1 MDFFE
6 KLGKKATETFNSAA
20 EKTNKIASETKIKLK
35 INDCKSKIKD
45 LYQDI
50 GKVVYQKF
58 VLDGNLE
65 VKEDIEEQLSKISEL
80 TNQIEECEKQIL
92 ELANMKQCVNCK
104 NKIERNAKFCQECG
118 AEQPAEEVHE
128 VEVVD
133 NGENEVSP
141 ENGEESE
148 NVAENVASEEGENN
162 NEENRDSAEDVK
174 EDVAKEVEE
183 AVEEN
188 VEEEKKGE

>member
-1 MDFFE
+1 MDFFG

-65 VKEDIEEQLSKISEL
+65 VKEYIQEQLSKIKEY
-80 TNQIEECEKQIL
+80 TDQIEEYEKQIL
-92 ELANMKQCVNCK
+92 ELSNQKQCVNCK
-104 NKIERNAKFCQECG
+104 NKIEKNAKFCPNCG
-118 AEQPAEEVHE
+118 AEQPEEVVHE
-128 VEVVD
+128 AEVVN
-133 NGENEVSP
+133 NGEEVNP
-141 ENGEESE
+141 ENGTEGYNEEENVVQEEGKSNNEVTENSEEEVKE
-148 NVAENVASEEGENN
+148 NVAIEA
-162 NEENRDSAEDVK
+162 
-174 EDVAKEVEE
+174 EE
-183 AVEEN
+183 AVGET
-188 VEEEKKGE
+188 VEEENKNE

>member
-1 MDFFE
+1 MEFFE

-58 VLDGNLE
+58 VLDGKLE

-80 TNQIEECEKQIL
+80 TNQIEEYEKQIL
-92 ELANMKQCVNCK
+92 DLSDKKQCVNCK
-104 NKIERNAKFCQECG
+104 NKIEKNAKFCPECG
-118 AEQPAEEVHE
+118 TEQPEEVVHE
-128 VEVVD
+128 VEVV
-133 NGENEVSP
+133 ENEEETVNP
-141 ENGEESE
+141 E
-148 NVAENVASEEGENN
+148 N
-162 NEENRDSAEDVK
+162 NEEKVADEAENTV
-174 EDVAKEVEE
+174 ED
-183 AVEEN
+183 AVEDKNE
-188 VEEEKKGE
+188 

>member
-65 VKEDIEEQLSKISEL
+65 VKEDIQEQLSKIKEY
-80 TNQIEECEKQIL
+80 TDQIEEYEKQIL
-92 ELANMKQCVNCK
+92 ELSNLKQCVNCK
-104 NKIERNAKFCQECG
+104 NKIEKNAKFCPNCG
-118 AEQPAEEVHE
+118 AEQPEEVVHE
-128 VEVVD
+128 AEVVN
-133 NGENEVSP
+133 NGEEVNP
-141 ENGEESE
+141 ENGTEGYNEEENVVQEEGKSNNEVTENSEEEVKE
-148 NVAENVASEEGENN
+148 NVAVEAEETVG
-162 NEENRDSAEDVK
+162 
-174 EDVAKEVEE
+174 E
-183 AVEEN
+183 AVEEEN
-188 VEEEKKGE
+188 KNE

>member
-1 MDFFE
+1 MEFFE

-58 VLDGNLE
+58 VLEGKLE
-65 VKEDIEEQLSKISEL
+65 VKEDIQEQLSKIKEY
-80 TNQIEECEKQIL
+80 TDKIEEYEKQIL
-92 ELANMKQCVNCK
+92 ELTNLKQCENCK
-104 NKIERNAKFCQECG
+104 NKIDKNAKFCPECG
-118 AEQPAEEVHE
+118 AEQPEEVVHE

-133 NGENEVSP
+133 NEEETVNP
-141 ENGEESE
+141 EDG
-148 NVAENVASEEGENN
+148 AE
-162 NEENRDSAEDVK
+162 
-174 EDVAKEVEE
+174 EVEE
-183 AVEEN
+183 TVEDAVKEKEEDKN
-188 VEEEKKGE
+188 E

>member
-58 VLDGNLE
+58 VLDGKLE

-80 TNQIEECEKQIL
+80 TNQIEEYEKQIL
-92 ELANMKQCVNCK
+92 ELSNMKQCVNCK
-104 NKIERNAKFCQECG
+104 NKIEKNAKFCPECG
-118 AEQPAEEVHE
+118 AEQPEEVVHE

-133 NGENEVSP
+133 NDEEEVNPENDAGEVAQENE
-141 ENGEESE
+141 EA
-148 NVAENVASEEGENN
+148 AENVVEE
-162 NEENRDSAEDVK
+162 K
-174 EDVAKEVEE
+174 EDKNE
-183 AVEEN
+183 
-188 VEEEKKGE
+188 

>member
-80 TNQIEECEKQIL
+80 TNQIEEYEKQIL

-104 NKIERNAKFCQECG
+104 NKIERNAKFCPECG

-133 NGENEVSP
+133 NGE
-141 ENGEESE
+141 ESE
-148 NVAENVASEEGENN
+148 NADENVAQGAGENN

-174 EDVAKEVEE
+174 EDVAEEVEE

>member
-20 EKTNKIASETKIKLK
+20 EKTNKIASETKIKIK

-50 GKVVYQKF
+50 GKIVYQKF
-58 VLDGNLE
+58 VLDGKLE

-80 TNQIEECEKQIL
+80 TNQIEEYEKQIL
-92 ELANMKQCVNCK
+92 ELSNMKQCVNCK
-104 NKIERNAKFCQECG
+104 NKIEKNAKFCPECG
-118 AEQPAEEVHE
+118 KEQPEEVVHE

-133 NGENEVSP
+133 NDEEEVNP
-141 ENGEESE
+141 ENDAGE
-148 NVAENVASEEGENN
+148 VAQETE
-162 NEENRDSAEDVK
+162 
-174 EDVAKEVEE
+174 KEVENI
-183 AVEEN
+183 VEEK
-188 VEEEKKGE
+188 EEDKTE

>member
-20 EKTNKIASETKIKLK
+20 EKTNRIASETKLKFK

-65 VKEDIEEQLSKISEL
+65 IKGDIEEQLSKISDF
-80 TNQIEECEKQIL
+80 TKQIEEYEMQIL
-92 ELANMKQCVNCK
+92 ELRDLKQCDSCK
-104 NKIERNAKFCQECG
+104 NKIDRSAKFCPECG
-118 AEQPAEEVHE
+118 AEQPIEEVHE
-128 VEVVD
+128 AEVVD
-133 NGENEVSP
+133 QGEEEVNPENE
-141 ENGEESE
+141 E
-148 NVAENVASEEGENN
+148 
-162 NEENRDSAEDVK
+162 EENSNDSVD
-174 EDVAKEVEE
+174 EE
-183 AVEEN
+183 ASNED
-188 VEEEKKGE
+188 KKE

>member
-20 EKTNKIASETKIKLK
+20 EKTNKIASETKIKIK

-50 GKVVYQKF
+50 GKIVYQKF
-58 VLDGNLE
+58 VLDGKLE

-80 TNQIEECEKQIL
+80 TNQIEEYEKQIL
-92 ELANMKQCVNCK
+92 ELSNMKQCVNCK
-104 NKIERNAKFCQECG
+104 NKIEKNAKFCPECG
-118 AEQPAEEVHE
+118 KEQPEEVVHE

-133 NGENEVSP
+133 NDEEEVNPENDAGEVAQENE
-141 ENGEESE
+141 EA
-148 NVAENVASEEGENN
+148 AENVVEE
-162 NEENRDSAEDVK
+162 K
-174 EDVAKEVEE
+174 EDKNE
-183 AVEEN
+183 
-188 VEEEKKGE
+188 

>member
-20 EKTNKIASETKIKLK
+20 EKTNRIASETKLKFK

-65 VKEDIEEQLSKISEL
+65 IKGDIEEQLSKISDF
-80 TNQIEECEKQIL
+80 TKQIEEYEMQIL
-92 ELANMKQCVNCK
+92 ELRDLKQCDSCK
-104 NKIERNAKFCQECG
+104 NKIDRSAKFCPECG
-118 AEQPAEEVHE
+118 AEQPEEPAQE

-133 NGENEVSP
+133 GEEEVNPENE
-141 ENGEESE
+141 E
-148 NVAENVASEEGENN
+148 
-162 NEENRDSAEDVK
+162 EENSTDSVD
-174 EDVAKEVEE
+174 EE
-183 AVEEN
+183 ASSEDNKE
-188 VEEEKKGE
+188 